1 LANIF
6 VADQDIELEEQI
18 GILLK
23 EKNKTLSVAES
34 CTGGNIAAK
43 ITSIKGSSLYF
54 KGGIVPYSI
63 ESKQNLLNVNE
74 HTIESTTVVSE
85 ATALE
90 MAQNCLQ
97 KFNTD
102 YAIAITGYLEKN
114 DHDNQI
120 WIALANKN
128 FCTAKMITVPYD
140 REKNTV
146 LTVNSAL
153 NLLRLF
159 ILENP

>member
-1 LANIF
+1 MNA
-6 VADQDIELEEQI
+6 
-18 GILLK
+18 
-23 EKNKTLSVAES
+23 
-34 CTGGNIAAK
+34 
-43 ITSIKGSSLYF
+43 Y
-54 KGGIVPYSI
+54 
-63 ESKQNLLNVNE
+63 
-74 HTIESTTVVSE
+74 TIETTTVVSE

-102 YAIAITGYLEKN
+102 YALSITGYLEKN

-120 WIALANKN
+120 WIAFANKK
-128 FCTAKMITVPYD
+128 FSTAKMITVPYD

-146 LTVNSAL
+146 LAVNSAL